1 MLCFFAAFAFL
12 LLLKHGD
19 VEINPGPKKKEARF
33 FSCFHWN
40 VNSILAHNKL
50 SLLEAYNTVH
60 KYDILCISETYLDSS
75 VSLDDITLSLPVIIL
90 FNLIILAIC
99 LYYKENLSL
108 ISINVPFLS
117 QCVLCEVTLQI
128 RKGQVIVIYRSPS
141 QSTVEFDEFLSNF
154 ENLFNFV
161 KGLKP
166 LYIKLPI
173 DDWQALAAN
182 SCQWLPIIYQQITN
196 AP

>member
-1 MLCFFAAFAFL
+1 MFFCSFAFL

-75 VSLDDITLSLPVIIL
+75 VSLDDTTLSLPVIIL
-90 FNLIILAIC
+90 FNLIIVAILKGVMLACIT
-99 LYYKENLSL
+99 K
-108 ISINVPFLS
+108 
-117 QCVLCEVTLQI
+117 
-128 RKGQVIVIYRSPS
+128 RIY
-141 QSTVEFDEFLSNF
+141 L
-154 ENLFNFV
+154 
-161 KGLKP
+161 
-166 LYIKLPI
+166 
-173 DDWQALAAN
+173 
-182 SCQWLPIIYQQITN
+182 
-196 AP
+196 